1 MYSRRDNPRLGN
13 KLLIRRF
20 KANRARIGKVGFLL
34 SLFALF
40 GVGGV
45 VAANNI
51 SINSAAPLS
60 LSAGYIASTACDNS
74 ITINTQNQFINNQ
87 FMVSTISLSD
97 IDATYPNGCGQSV
110 LDLSLIVNGALVNA
124 SFPIASSS
132 TNDSY
137 KFAGSA
143 GYGYFAN
150 TVLTPFDIA
159 QLTSVALSVQKVTP
173 TYTVGRTGPAGGV
186 VFYVSPTT
194 FTSVGSACNTS
205 CRYLEAA
212 PSDTPRYF
220 ANPANQST
228 SVSGAK
234 GTAIGTGFQNSVDIA
249 NQSGNTSTGS
259 AAAYAREYRG
269 GGFSDWYLPSQ
280 SELNQLC
287 KWARGQA
294 WVSDA
299 TLCNSSGSINS
310 GLGASGFGTTFYWS
324 STDYVAQYAQAQGF
338 SNGGQN
344 VNSKN
349 NGFAFRPIRAF

>member
-1 MYSRRDNPRLGN
+1 M
-13 KLLIRRF
+13 LIRRF
-20 KANRARIGKVGFLL
+20 KANRAKIGKAGFLL

-150 TVLTPFDIA
+150 TVLTPFNIA
-159 QLTSVALSVQKVTP
+159 QLSSVALSVQKVTP

-194 FTSVGSACNTS
+194 FTSTGSACNTS
-205 CRYLEAA
+205 CKYLEAA
-212 PSDTPRYF
+212 PSDTSRYF

-234 GTAIGTGFQNSVDIA
+234 GEAIGTGFQNSVDIA

-259 AAAYAREYRG
+259 AAVYAREYRG
-269 GGFSDWYLPSQ
+269 GGFSDWYLPSV

-299 TLCNSSGSINS
+299 TQCNSSGSINS
-310 GLGASGFGTTFYWS
+310 GLGASGFAAGSYWS
-324 STDYVAQYAQAQGF
+324 STDWFNIYAYYRSFNA
-338 SNGGQN
+338 GGQN
-344 VNSKN
+344 YNSKD

>member
-1 MYSRRDNPRLGN
+1 
-13 KLLIRRF
+13 LLIRRF
-20 KANRARIGKVGFLL
+20 KANRRKVLKATFLL

-45 VAANNI
+45 VAATNI

-60 LSAGYIASTACDNS
+60 LGAGYIASTACDNS

-159 QLTSVALSVQKVTP
+159 QLSSVALSVQKVTP
-173 TYTVGRTGPAGGV
+173 TYTAGRTGPAGGV

-205 CRYLEAA
+205 CKYLEAA
-212 PSDTPRYF
+212 PSDTSRYF
-220 ANPANQST
+220 ANTANQST

-259 AAAYAREYRG
+259 AAVYAREYRG
-269 GGFSDWYLPSQ
+269 GGFTDWYLPSV

-310 GLGASGFGTTFYWS
+310 GLGASGFAAGSYWS
-324 STDYVAQYAQAQGF
+324 STDWFNIYAYYQSF
-338 SNGGQN
+338 NNGGQN
-344 VNSKN
+344 YNSKD

>member
-1 MYSRRDNPRLGN
+1 
-13 KLLIRRF
+13 
-20 KANRARIGKVGFLL
+20 
-34 SLFALF
+34 
-40 GVGGV
+40 
-45 VAANNI
+45 
-51 SINSAAPLS
+51 
-60 LSAGYIASTACDNS
+60 
-74 ITINTQNQFINNQ
+74 
-87 FMVSTISLSD
+87 MVSTISLSD

-150 TVLTPFDIA
+150 TVLTPFNIA
-159 QLTSVALSVQKVTP
+159 QLSSVALSVQKVTP

-194 FTSVGSACNTS
+194 FTSTGSACNTS
-205 CRYLEAA
+205 CKYLEAA
-212 PSDTPRYF
+212 PSDTSRYF

-234 GTAIGTGFQNSVDIA
+234 GEAIGTGFQNSVDIA

-259 AAAYAREYRG
+259 AAVYAREYRG
-269 GGFSDWYLPSQ
+269 GGFSDWYLPSV

-310 GLGASGFGTTFYWS
+310 GLGASGFAAGPYWS
-324 STDYVAQYAQAQGF
+324 STDWFNIYAYYRSFDA
-338 SNGGQN
+338 GGQN
-344 VNSKN
+344 YNSKD